1 MKKLFLI
8 IIFLVIKISLVSAN
22 SNIFF
27 IDIDKLLSTSIPGV
41 SILKKLNEINDKN
54 QKDFR
59 KNEKILMEKEQK
71 LISQKNIISTED
83 YKSKLDKLRLEF
95 NKYNE
100 NKKKKTNDLKD
111 LRINSTNKF
120 LELLN
125 PILIEYSKKKSIS
138 LILQKKSLIIGKS
151 ELDITEEVLKEVNIN
166 MDVFKIK

>member
-8 IIFLVIKISLVSAN
+8 TILLLIKISLVNAN
-22 SNIFF
+22 SNISF
-27 IDIDKLLSTSIPGV
+27 IDIDKLLSTSKPGV

-54 QKDFR
+54 LKDFK

-71 LISQKNIISTED
+71 LISQKNIISSEEF
-83 YKSKLDKLRLEF
+83 KSKLDKLRLEF
-95 NKYNE
+95 NEYNE
-100 NKKKKTNDLKD
+100 NKKKKVNDLKN

-125 PILIEYSKKKSIS
+125 PILVEYSKKKSIS

-151 ELDITEEVLKEVNIN
+151 ELDITDEVLKEVNIN

>member
-83 YKSKLDKLRLEF
+83 FKSKLDKLRLEF